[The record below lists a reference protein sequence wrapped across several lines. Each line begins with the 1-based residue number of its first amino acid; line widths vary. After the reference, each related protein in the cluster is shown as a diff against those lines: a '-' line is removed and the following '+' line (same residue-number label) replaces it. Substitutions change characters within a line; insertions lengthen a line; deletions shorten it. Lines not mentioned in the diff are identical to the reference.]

1 MLHKDLMD
9 AERQWAITNGIPH
22 ADVIDAMDSSRQ
34 NLVTWVHLNA
44 AGNRVIASV
53 LSNTILQKLDTEVT
67 IEEREGPYRPRQ
79 SASPESR

>member
-9 AERQWAITNGIPH
+9 AERQWAVTNGIPH
-22 ADVIDAMDSSRQ
+22 ADVIDAMDLSRQ

-79 SASPESR
+79 SVAPESR